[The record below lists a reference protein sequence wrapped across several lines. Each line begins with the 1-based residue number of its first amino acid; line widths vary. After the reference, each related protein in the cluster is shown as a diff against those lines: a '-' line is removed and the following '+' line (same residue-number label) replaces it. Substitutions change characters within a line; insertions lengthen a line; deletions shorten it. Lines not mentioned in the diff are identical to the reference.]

1 MTNNAFTGSNPD
13 KIKLFMHAD
22 LEGLI
27 KLEEVDREIGRLSA
41 EVAALPKRVAEI
53 EHQLSDAKG
62 KVEQAKAAIK
72 SQEQKRRS
80 LESDIQSHQQ
90 KIGKFRDQ
98 SLDVKT
104 NEQYKALMHEIQ
116 FAEQEI
122 RKAEDKILEIMEG
135 AELFDRQVKA
145 SEAELKTQAVQVE
158 KEKEEARAITA
169 KDDARLKE
177 LQAER
182 SGLRAGVT
190 GNLLDLYDRVLK
202 ARKTALAEARE
213 QRCTACFVLLRP
225 QKWNEIKAAQE
236 VMTCDSCGR
245 ILFYDPAHEP
255 PPPGPKKS
263 RKAKA
268 TAEQE
273 APAEIPETGNVQ
285 LSADQLS

>member
-1 MTNNAFTGSNPD
+1 
-13 KIKLFMHAD
+13 MHAD

-27 KLEEVDREIGRLSA
+27 KLEQVDREIARLSA

-53 EHQLSDAKG
+53 EHQLSDAKS

-80 LESDIQSHQQ
+80 LEADIQSQQQ
-90 KIGKFRDQ
+90 KIAKFRDQ

-104 NEQYKALMHEIQ
+104 NDQYKALMHEIQ

-145 SEAELKTQAVQVE
+145 SEAELKIQSAHVE
-158 KEKEEARAITA
+158 KEKEEARALTA
-169 KDDARLKE
+169 KDEARLKE

-182 SGLRAGVT
+182 QELRSRVT

-225 QKWNEIKAAQE
+225 QKWNEIKADVE

-255 PPPGPKKS
+255 PPPEPKKS
-263 RKAKA
+263 KKAKA
-268 TAEQE
+268 SAEPE
-273 APAEIPETGNVQ
+273 APAEIPGTGDVQ

>member
-1 MTNNAFTGSNPD
+1 
-13 KIKLFMHAD
+13 MHAD
-22 LEGLI
+22 LQGLI

-145 SEAELKTQAVQVE
+145 SEAELKTRSVQVE
-158 KEKEEARAITA
+158 KEKEEAHAITA
-169 KDDARLKE
+169 KDEARLKE
-177 LQAER
+177 LRAER
-182 SGLRAGVT
+182 SGLRSGVT
-190 GNLLDLYDRVLK
+190 EDLLDLYDRVLK
-202 ARKTALAEARE
+202 ARKTAIAEARE

-225 QKWNEIKAAQE
+225 QKWNEIKAGQE

-255 PPPGPKKS
+255 PPPEPKKS
-263 RKAKA
+263 KKAKA

-273 APAEIPETGNVQ
+273 APAEIPETGSVQ
-285 LSADQLS
+285 FSADQLS